1 MQLKGNTLSLSL
13 SLIVVAAA
21 AVVTIFSQILSLDG
35 HILAHIL
42 AATSIGVISATA
54 FHYCHRQKPQKQ
66 LEDQTIVPLLDRNE
80 SGRVA
85 KLERFSNHVGF
96 EDGSECPQ
104 LCKLAYEYLK
114 KSKECESTI
123 YEYFAD
129 EPNVDELHVKLVE
142 EFDRCILAYFAF
154 HWSQASL
161 MISPILEDNKP
172 EDMQV
177 MERSLQITTI
187 GGDGVVGG
195 GGGGLLVKKKGRP
208 RKYESDGNLRLPSIS
223 SPPPGFS
230 FSPPFPSSSEYSSS
244 KRGRGR
250 PLDSVVDEVLTRRK
264 ETEWFIEGDFDAYVE
279 RIRKPYV
286 WGGELELLMA
296 SYLLNGMSGF
306 YGLPLSRS
314 QSDSARTSPIGDPIE
329 DKVIVSEL
337 RNASN
342 RRSNGAP
349 IDQEM
354 SKEVESKH
362 NPPSVVAKLMG
373 PDTLPWQQSDSAAQR
388 SHSRDYARSHS
399 GIPLAYWQQEHGLD
413 MQMQCEIHQCPAH
426 NEYKDKGRY
435 NENTNEKKM
444 ALVRII

>member
-1 MQLKGNTLSLSL
+1 MQLK
-13 SLIVVAAA
+13 
-21 AVVTIFSQILSLDG
+21 VTIFSQILSLDG

-54 FHYCHRQKPQKQ
+54 FHYYHQQKPPKQ

-161 MISPILEDNKP
+161 MISQILEDNKP

-177 MERSLQITTI
+177 MERSLQIATT
-187 GGDGVVGG
+187 GGDGVVSG

-230 FSPPFPSSSEYSSS
+230 FLPPFPSSSEYSSS
-244 KRGRGR
+244 KRGRGK
-250 PLDSVVDEVLTRRK
+250 PLDSVLTRLK
-264 ETEWFIEGDFDAYVE
+264 ETEWFIERAFDAYVE

-296 SYLLNGMSGF
+296 SYLL
-306 YGLPLSRS
+306 
-314 QSDSARTSPIGDPIE
+314 
-329 DKVIVSEL
+329 K
-337 RNASN
+337 
-342 RRSNGAP
+342 
-349 IDQEM
+349 
-354 SKEVESKH
+354 
-362 NPPSVVAKLMG
+362 
-373 PDTLPWQQSDSAAQR
+373 
-388 SHSRDYARSHS
+388 
-399 GIPLAYWQQEHGLD
+399 
-413 MQMQCEIHQCPAH
+413 
-426 NEYKDKGRY
+426 
-435 NENTNEKKM
+435 
-444 ALVRII
+444 